1 MKEYPKEEKNRA
13 ELIFQNVIQQNS
25 LEITEDWIYTLN
37 FQLGAYPSIN
47 ETLKINF
54 SGFLTKGPSSFKGN
68 RSRLASDLLAAIF
81 YQKTV

>member
-13 ELIFQNVIQQNS
+13 ELIFQNVIQENS

-47 ETLKINF
+47 
-54 SGFLTKGPSSFKGN
+54 
-68 RSRLASDLLAAIF
+68 
-81 YQKTV
+81 